1 MTGAEDGLGIVPM
14 TGVRVAGDSDL
25 PGVVATLAEAF
36 ATDPLLAFLFEDPAR
51 RPSLLAA
58 FFANRLAGGRGF
70 DEVVVP
76 ADADG
81 GRTCAAVWVPPSG
94 PDEPGP
100 DFAAVGAA
108 NMALLGEEWAVER
121 LAPLAPLMEAH
132 PVTPHWY
139 LAFVGTVAS
148 ARGRGLASACISEVT
163 RRCDATGHGAYL
175 ESSDPANV
183 PLYER
188 HGFSVTSEVTIPGGP
203 TVPLMWRDPR

>member
-1 MTGAEDGLGIVPM
+1 
-14 TGVRVAGDSDL
+14 
-25 PGVVATLAEAF
+25 VVATLAEAF

-100 DFAAVGAA
+100 DFAAVGAG